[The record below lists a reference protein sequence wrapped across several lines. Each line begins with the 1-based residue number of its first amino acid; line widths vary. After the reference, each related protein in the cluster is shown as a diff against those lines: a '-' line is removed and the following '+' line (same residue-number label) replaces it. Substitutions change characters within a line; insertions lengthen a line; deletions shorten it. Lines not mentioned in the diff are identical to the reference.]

1 MDNREEPLIMSLTD
15 LVLSLKVEMVIDA
28 GHQSEF

>member
-15 LVLSLKVEMVIDA
+15 LVPSLKMEMAIDA
-28 GHQSEF
+28 GQSEF

>member
-15 LVLSLKVEMVIDA
+15 LVPSLKVELVIDA

>member
-1 MDNREEPLIMSLTD
+1 MYNSEEPLIMSLTD
-15 LVLSLKVEMVIDA
+15 LVPSLKVEKVIDA